1 MAGKMSTTMRV
12 SERIPITRISTH
24 ITATVYGRRS
34 ASRTIH
40 IFEPS
45 STGIYSTNG
54 EGQG

>member
-12 SERIPITRISTH
+12 SDSTPITRMRTH

-40 IFEPS
+40 IGAYYRGPQ
-45 STGIYSTNG
+45 I
-54 EGQG
+54 